1 MILFMAIVFIA
12 TIGLASPIS
21 SAAIAKLNAD
31 DTDPTIHQ
39 RLSDDDSEK
48 VWIYYL
54 VSFR

>member
-1 MILFMAIVFIA
+1 MAIVFITA
-12 TIGLASPIS
+12 IGLASPIS

-31 DTDPTIHQ
+31 DADPTIH
-39 RLSDDDSEK
+39 RVFLTMVPKK